1 MTSPPSFG
9 KIRNWIFPI
18 YRNELRLFLPLC
30 LINFCYTYGYS
41 SLRVLKDAY
50 VIGEGGAEAVYYL
63 KAYGVTPAIIFF
75 TIVYNIISKF
85 LNKDGLFNF
94 VIIYLLLFIIVFRI
108 FLYPNAKFLQLE
120 YFYNT
125 MADKVPHLIGMWS
138 IIKNWHT
145 SLFYIHTELW
155 GSYVLGIS
163 FWTLANNVITL
174 RQSKRFYGLF
184 PLAGNMGSFFA
195 GFFAVYIFQGK
206 TDGILISVITL
217 GALAAIFYN
226 AFFKRVVILNSEY
239 KKDGTSNKNKKID
252 IEVENDSKTSKSIKI
267 KLKKKKISFKESIY
281 FLSKS
286 QYLIYIAL
294 IVLSYYMSISFL
306 ESSIKDRWA
315 QFAMGDESII
325 SKLCG
330 TQIMLQGILSTVF
343 AFFAT
348 YLQRK
353 NWLYAAIFTPLV
365 FLISSMLFF
374 LFLFS
379 SNSSFIA
386 GFGIDTLFLS
396 VILGWISLIV
406 IKASKYSFFEPTK
419 EATYIPLDEKYKIR
433 GKAAVDG
440 VGSRLGKGMS
450 SIILTLFILPL
461 GHGHIKNVR
470 HIIFFH
476 IIGIIVL
483 WFWSVK
489 KLGVKFNT
497 LTKKLLKNTHSK

>member
-1 MTSPPSFG
+1 MTPTSFG
-9 KIRNWIFPI
+9 RIRNWIFPI
-18 YRNELRLFLPLC
+18 YKGELRLFLPLC

-63 KAYGVTPAIIFF
+63 KAYGVMPVVILF
-75 TIVYNIISKF
+75 TIIYNIVSKF

-94 VIIYLLLFIIVFRI
+94 VIIYLLLFIVVFRLL
-108 FLYPNAKFLQLE
+108 LYPNAKLLQLDH
-120 YFYNT
+120 FYNV
-125 MADKVPHLIGMWS
+125 MVDKMPHLIGMWS

-155 GSYVLGIS
+155 GTYALGIS
-163 FWTLANNVITL
+163 FWTLANDIITL

-195 GFFAVYIFQGK
+195 GFFTVYIFKGK

-217 GALAAIFYN
+217 GALAAMFYN
-226 AFFKRVVILNSEY
+226 VFFKRTTIITNSESKRNIPPN
-239 KKDGTSNKNKKID
+239 KKDVINVEMENEQLTSENRKIR
-252 IEVENDSKTSKSIKI
+252 
-267 KLKKKKISFKESIY
+267 LKKKKTSFKKSIY

-286 QYLIYIAL
+286 RYLIYIAL
-294 IVLSYYMSISFL
+294 IVLCYNMSISFL
-306 ESSIKDRWA
+306 QSSIKDRWA
-315 QFAMGDESII
+315 QFAMGDKSIL
-325 SKLCG
+325 SKILG
-330 TQIMLQGILSTVF
+330 TQIMLQGILSTIF

-353 NWLYAAIFTPLV
+353 NWFYAAIFTPIV
-365 FLISSMLFF
+365 FLIFSLLFF
-374 LFLFS
+374 LFLFTS
-379 SNSSFIA
+379 KSSFIT
-386 GFGIDTLFLS
+386 GLGIDTLFLS
-396 VILGWISLIV
+396 VVLGWLSLVI

-419 EATYIPLDEKYKIR
+419 EATYIPLDENYKVR

-461 GHGHIKNVR
+461 GHGHIKNVG
-470 HIIFFH
+470 HIIFIH
-476 IIGIIVL
+476 IMGIMVL
-483 WFWSVK
+483 WLWSLR
-489 KLGVKFNT
+489 KLGVKFNI
-497 LTKKLLKNTHSK
+497 LTKKLLAKK